1 MLSCF
6 SRVWLFCSMDCSP
19 LGSSIQAILQARTLE
34 WVAISSPGYL
44 PDPGIKLVFPV
55 SPAWQAEFLTEPSG
69 KHLTTSVLFCGSVVS
84 DSLQPHGLKHRLSC
98 PSPSLQACS
107 NSCPSSWWCHPTISF
122 SVSPFSSCLQS
133 FSASGSFPTSQFF
146 ASGGQS
152 IGASASALPL
162 NIQNGSPLGWTVWI
176 SLQSRG
182 LSRVFSNSTV
192 QGNQFFGTQLSL

>member
-122 SVSPFSSCLQS
+122 SVIPFSSSLQS
-133 FSASGSFPTSQFF
+133 FPASGSFSTSHFF
-146 ASGGQS
+146 ASDSQS
-152 IGASASALPL
+152 IGVSASASVLPM
-162 NIQNGSPLGWTVWI
+162 NIQDWFPLG
-176 SLQSRG
+176 
-182 LSRVFSNSTV
+182 
-192 QGNQFFGTQLSL
+192 